1 MLHNFIWAFGLYG
14 SILAVISFAFYK
26 KSQNA
31 EEFML
36 GNRSLNYVATAIAAH
51 SSDMSIWLFMGLPG
65 IVYTQGMQ
73 IAWVPIGLVL
83 GMFCSW
89 TFVATALRKT
99 TEKYDALTLSSY
111 LEKRFQDTS
120 GKLRVLSA
128 LLCLLFFVFYVSSGL
143 VGMGL
148 MFENVFNIDYHL
160 GILVALLVTV
170 TYTFVGGFVGVA
182 WCDLFQGLFLV
193 MMIVLVPSLAL
204 QKLPSLQAITIAAQL
219 KSISLT
225 LLPTTISGIISSLLL
240 ALSWGLGYFG
250 QPHILVNF
258 MGIKSTKEVSKA
270 RNIGI
275 TWQIFTLGASLA
287 IGIIAIAYFAQTL
300 PDAELVFVTMVRSLF
315 SPFIAGFVL
324 CAIVAAGLTTIDTQ
338 ILVSASTF
346 ATDFYKPY
354 FHPKATN
361 KEVLRASKIGVLIM
375 PLISYAV
382 AFNKSTTVYAL
393 VEYAWNG
400 LGSSFGPVILTSL
413 YSKRV
418 TANGAFFGMLT
429 GGIIAALWPLSGSTV
444 PSMIPGFFLNMAVLM
459 LLSSKN
465 K

>member
-1 MLHNFIWAFGLYG
+1 MLHDFIWAFGLYG
-14 SILAVISFAFYK
+14 SILAAISFAFYR

-65 IVYTQGMQ
+65 IVYAQGMQ
-73 IAWVPIGLVL
+73 IAWVPIGLVT

-89 TFVATALRKT
+89 TFVATALRKE
-99 TEKYDALTLSSY
+99 TEEYDALTLSAY
-111 LEKRFQDTS
+111 LEKRFNDKS
-120 GKLRVLSA
+120 GKLRILSS

-160 GILVALLVTV
+160 GILVALLTTV

-182 WCDLFQGLFLV
+182 WCDLFQGFFLV
-193 MMIVLVPSLAL
+193 SMIVLVPSLAM
-204 QKLPSLQAITIAAQL
+204 QKLSSFQAISTAAQL

-225 LLPTTISGIISSLLL
+225 LLPKTLSGLVSSLLL

-258 MGIKSTKEVSKA
+258 MGIKSPREISKA
-270 RNIGI
+270 RSIGI

-287 IGIIAIAYFAQTL
+287 IGIIAIAYFAQPL
-300 PDAELVFVTMVRSLF
+300 ADPELVFVTMVRSLF

-346 ATDFYKPY
+346 ATDFYKQY
-354 FHPKATN
+354 IHQKATN

-375 PLISYAV
+375 PLVSYAV
-382 AFNKSTTVYAL
+382 AFNKSASVYAL

-400 LGSSFGPVILTSL
+400 LGSSFGPVILSSL

-444 PSMIPGFFLNMAVLM
+444 PSMIPGFFSNLAVIL
-459 LLSSKN
+459 LLSSHK
-465 K
+465 

>member
-1 MLHNFIWAFGLYG
+1 MLQDFLWAFGLYG
-14 SILAVISFAFYK
+14 SILAAISFVFYK
-26 KSQNA
+26 KNQNA
-31 EEFML
+31 QEFML
-36 GNRSLNYVATAIAAH
+36 GDRSLNYVATAIAAH

-65 IVYTQGMQ
+65 IVYTQGMHV
-73 IAWVPIGLVL
+73 AWVLIGLII

-89 TFVATALRKT
+89 TFVAAQLRQA
-99 TEKYDALTLSSY
+99 TEKYNALTLSTY
-111 LEKRFQDTS
+111 LEERFDDKS

-148 MFENVFNIDYHL
+148 MFENVFGIDYHL
-160 GILVALLVTV
+160 GILVALLTTV

-182 WCDLFQGLFLV
+182 WCDLFQGLFLLV
-193 MMIVLVPSLAL
+193 MIVLVPSLAL
-204 QKLPSLQAITIAAQL
+204 QKLPSLHTISTAAQL
-219 KSISLT
+219 KNISLT
-225 LLPTTISGIISSLLL
+225 LLPKTLSGLLSSLLL

-250 QPHILVNF
+250 QPHILINF
-258 MGIKSTKEVSKA
+258 MGIKDSKEIYKA

-275 TWQIFTLGASLA
+275 TWQIITLGASLG
-287 IGIIAIAYFAQTL
+287 IGIIAIAYFAQPL
-300 PDAELVFVTMVRSLF
+300 PDPELVFVTMVKSLF

-346 ATDFYKPY
+346 ATDFYKH
-354 FHPKATN
+354 FIHPEASN

-382 AFNKSTTVYAL
+382 AFNKSATVYAL

-400 LGSSFGPVILTSL
+400 LGSSFGPVIVTSL
-413 YSKRV
+413 YSKKV
-418 TANGAFFGMLT
+418 TTNGAFFGMLV
-429 GGIIAALWPLSGSTV
+429 GGIIAALWPFSGSTV
-444 PSMIPGFFLNMAVLM
+444 PSMIPGFFSNLAIIL
-459 LLSSKN
+459 LLSSKE
-465 K
+465 

>member
-1 MLHNFIWAFGLYG
+1 MLHDFLWAFGLYG
-14 SILAVISFAFYK
+14 SILAGISFAFYK

-65 IVYTQGMQ
+65 IVYIQGMH
-73 IAWVPIGLVL
+73 IAWVPIGLVT

-89 TFVATALRKT
+89 TFVATALRKE

-111 LEKRFQDTS
+111 LEKRFEDKS
-120 GKLRVLSA
+120 GKLRVLSS

-160 GILVALLVTV
+160 GIFVALLTTV
-170 TYTFVGGFVGVA
+170 TYTFFGGFVGVA
-182 WCDLFQGLFLV
+182 WCDLFQGFFLV
-193 MMIVLVPSLAL
+193 SMVVLVPILAL
-204 QKLPSLQAITIAAQL
+204 QKLPNLHTISTAAQL

-225 LLPTTISGIISSLLL
+225 LLPKTLSGIINSLLL

-258 MGIKSTKEVSKA
+258 MGIKSPKEISKA
-270 RNIGI
+270 RTVGI
-275 TWQIFTLGASLA
+275 IWQILTLGASLG

-300 PDAELVFVTMVRSLF
+300 PDPELVFVTMVRSLF

-346 ATDFYKPY
+346 ATDFYKQY
-354 FHPKATN
+354 IHPKATN
-361 KEVLRASKIGVLIM
+361 KEVLRTSKIGVLIM
-375 PLISYAV
+375 PLVSYAV
-382 AFNKSTTVYAL
+382 AFNKSATVYAL

-418 TANGAFFGMLT
+418 TANGAFFGMLI
-429 GGIIAALWPLSGSTV
+429 GGITAAVWPLVGSTV
-444 PSMIPGFFLNMAVLM
+444 PSMIPGFFSNLAIIL
-459 LLSSKN
+459 LLSSKQ
-465 K
+465 

>member
-1 MLHNFIWAFGLYG
+1 MLHDFLWAFGLYG
-14 SILAVISFAFYK
+14 SILAGISFAFYK

-65 IVYTQGMQ
+65 IIYTQGMQ
-73 IAWVPIGLVL
+73 IAWVPIGLIT

-89 TFVATALRKT
+89 TFVATALRKE
-99 TEKYDALTLSSY
+99 TEKYDALTLSAY
-111 LEKRFQDTS
+111 LEKRFDDTS
-120 GKLRVLSA
+120 GRLRILSS
-128 LLCLLFFVFYVSSGL
+128 LLCLLFFVFYISSGL

-160 GILVALLVTV
+160 GILVALLTTV

-182 WCDLFQGLFLV
+182 WCDLFQGFFLV
-193 MMIVLVPSLAL
+193 SMIVLVPSLAL
-204 QKLPSLQAITIAAQL
+204 QKLPSLHSISMAAQL

-225 LLPTTISGIISSLLL
+225 LLPKTLSGIVSSLLL

-258 MGIKSTKEVSKA
+258 MGIKSPKEISKA
-270 RNIGI
+270 RSVGI
-275 TWQIFTLGASLA
+275 TWQILTLGSSLA
-287 IGIIAIAYFAQTL
+287 IGIIAIAYFAQPL
-300 PDAELVFVTMVRSLF
+300 ADPELVFVTMVRSLF

-346 ATDFYKPY
+346 ATDFYKQY
-354 FHPKATN
+354 IHTKATD

-382 AFNKSTTVYAL
+382 AFNKSASVYAL

-418 TANGAFFGMLT
+418 TANGAFFGMLI
-429 GGIIAALWPLSGSTV
+429 GGIIAALWPLSGSTI
-444 PSMIPGFFLNMAVLM
+444 PSMIPGFFSNLAVIL
-459 LLSSKN
+459 LLSSK

>member
-1 MLHNFIWAFGLYG
+1 MLHDFIWAFGLYG
-14 SILAVISFAFYK
+14 SILATISFAFYK
-26 KSQNA
+26 QSQNA

-65 IVYTQGMQ
+65 IIYTQGMQ

-89 TFVATALRKT
+89 TFVATGLRKA
-99 TEKYDALTLSSY
+99 TEQYNALTLSSY
-111 LEKRFQDTS
+111 LEYRFNDTS
-120 GKLRVLSA
+120 GKLRILSSI
-128 LLCLLFFVFYVSSGL
+128 LCLLFFVFYVSSGL
-143 VGMGL
+143 VGMGV

-170 TYTFVGGFVGVA
+170 TYTFLGGFVGVA

-204 QKLPSLQAITIAAQL
+204 KKLPSIQAISTAAQL
-219 KSISLT
+219 KNISLT
-225 LLPTTISGIISSLLL
+225 LLPKTLSGIISSFLL

-258 MGIKSTKEVSKA
+258 MGIKSPKEVSKA

-300 PDAELVFVTMVRSLF
+300 PEPELVFVTMVRSLF

-354 FHPKATN
+354 FHPNATN

-382 AFNKSTTVYAL
+382 AFNKSATVYAL

-400 LGSSFGPVILTSL
+400 LGSSFGPVILSSL

-418 TANGAFFGMLT
+418 TSNGAFFGMLM
-429 GGIIAALWPLSGSTV
+429 GGIVAALWPLSGSTV
-444 PSMIPGFFLNMAVLM
+444 PSMIPGFFSNLAILM
-459 LLSSKN
+459 LLSSRK
-465 K
+465 